1 MRFDE
6 LFENRTLA
14 ASKLKTL
21 LRERG
26 FSKIS
31 FCKKA
36 DISRPTLD
44 RILNAE
50 IDNKSTFDKHFQKI
64 LAVLNLS
71 VSDLLLFEDRPK
83 EVSVVYS
90 STAPADYQMSE
101 KAKKQYNLLNDILDL
116 CYIYY

>member
-14 ASKLKTL
+14 ASKLKTI

-26 FSKIS
+26 FSKVS
-31 FCKKA
+31 FCKKTG
-36 DISRPTLD
+36 ISRPTFDKL
-44 RILNAE
+44 LNAD

-64 LAVLNLS
+64 LAALNLS
-71 VSDLLLFEDRPK
+71 VKDLLLFEERPK
-83 EVSVVYS
+83 AITAVYS

-101 KAKKQYNLLNDILDL
+101 KAQKQYNLLQDVLEL
-116 CYIYY
+116 CFIYY